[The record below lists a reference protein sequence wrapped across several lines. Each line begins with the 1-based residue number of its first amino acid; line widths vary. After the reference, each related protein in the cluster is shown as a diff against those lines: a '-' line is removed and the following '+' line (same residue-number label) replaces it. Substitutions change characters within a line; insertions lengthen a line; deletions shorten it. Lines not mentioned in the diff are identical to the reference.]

1 MIATIR
7 MFDSNGDGYLSWP
20 DVEKGIRVLG
30 ISQARALATGFSE
43 VDGSRVLTDQ
53 VRDRGVSCVCSV
65 KSHQSPAQP
74 PPFLTASAP
83 AKEYDYMSKE
93 ERKWLERHS
102 RVFLLHDFDFYQ
114 KWRCTY
120 AWADKKMVPNSEFE
134 NSTTAASTTTGPPS
148 HKISPYAR
156 RRELKDG
163 LDGHRPA
170 AWRDFGGGDPGLAE
184 RAL

>member
-1 MIATIR
+1 MGIR

-53 VRDRGVSCVCSV
+53 
-65 KSHQSPAQP
+65 
-74 PPFLTASAP
+74 
-83 AKEYDYMSKE
+83 EYDYMSKE

-120 AWADKKMVPNSEFE
+120 AWADKKMVPNNEEDSKMDWMGTGQLRGEISVEEILASQKEHFKQLTGVSEQFMRNYSIKRME
-134 NSTTAASTTTGPPS
+134 R
-148 HKISPYAR
+148 HKELEDE
-156 RRELKDG
+156 REQ
-163 LDGHRPA
+163 RMYFA
-170 AWRDFGGGDPGLAE
+170 IF
-184 RAL
+184 